1 VKRKKNKTS
10 RKESENG
17 TIVELERRMS
27 ACFWYYRFKGLWN
40 CEPELIEL
48 FFSRICIV
56 GGGSW
61 FLTERMAEMARV
73 MSVRSSA
80 EAAPMAV

>member
-1 VKRKKNKTS
+1 MNFCVF
-10 RKESENG
+10 
-17 TIVELERRMS
+17 L
-27 ACFWYYRFKGLWN
+27 YYRFKGFWN
-40 CEPELIEL
+40 FEPELIEL

-61 FLTERMAEMARV
+61 FLTDRMAEMARV
-73 MSVRSSA
+73 MRVRSSA